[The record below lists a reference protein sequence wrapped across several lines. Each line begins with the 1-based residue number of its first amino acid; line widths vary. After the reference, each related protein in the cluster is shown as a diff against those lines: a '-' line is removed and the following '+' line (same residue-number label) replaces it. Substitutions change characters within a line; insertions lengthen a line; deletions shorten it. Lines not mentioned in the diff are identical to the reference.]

1 MSLVGEKYKIGLDT
15 VIVYK
20 GVAIS
25 SIPECIQK

>member
-20 GVAIS
+20 GVVL
-25 SIPECIQK
+25 IPVNEVF